1 METTL
6 QVKAGKYTFVIKETS
21 YERDGEIL
29 FTTLHL
35 CTFKTPTCR
44 RFMGAKV
51 GSLCAFQMRKGV
63 KMGGDY
69 QDCINVSIDY
79 RNNKPISAKMPHIM
93 YDEECAYNE
102 PPTTSTTNKT
112 LLEKGNGSK
121 IMLQSI
127 LTYIKQKYP
136 TLTEVKYDDMSSI
149 DCATDNEIKNA
160 VNRKRGTNVKPMSLY
175 NLSIAYNGQTWYEKY
190 FNGRMQNA
198 EKHAK
203 YRERVNILLNSK
215 PVDFNDFIRITNVS
229 KDLWDELFEYYKS
242 AETYSNFF
250 NAIPKIDRCRLLQ
263 SWIDAFMKHNLKGV
277 FSNNDWIIPLGVQGG
292 KKRTQR
298 KKRNQRGY
306 IPDGIRL
313 NQRRIKPTKNLIRTA
328 DSNSSW
334 SIIDKEINPSPEGA
348 DLNIHRFKS
357 APADSHSSWSLTDKD
372 LNFAPGGRIEIFSGL
387 NTSYKNNLGFS
398 MDEL

>member
-1 METTL
+1 MESSI
-6 QVKAGKYTFVIKETS
+6 QVKAGKYTFIIKETS

-29 FTTLHL
+29 FTTI
-35 CTFKTPTCR
+35 
-44 RFMGAKV
+44 
-51 GSLCAFQMRKGV
+51 

-79 RNNKPISAKMPHIM
+79 RNNKPVSAKMPHIM

-102 PPTTSTTNKT
+102 PPTIIQKTSTINKT

-121 IMLQSI
+121 IMLQSM

-136 TLTEVKYDDMSSI
+136 TLTELKYDDMSSI
-149 DCATDNEIKNA
+149 DCATDTEIKNA
-160 VNRKRGTNVKPMSLY
+160 VNRKRGSNVKPMSLY

-198 EKHAK
+198 EKYAK
-203 YRERVNILLNSK
+203 YRERVDILLNSK

-242 AETYSNFF
+242 AETYRNFF

-298 KKRNQRGY
+298 KKRNQKGY
-306 IPDGIRL
+306 VPDGIRL
-313 NQRRIKPTKNLIRTA
+313 NHHRII
-328 DSNSSW
+328 
-334 SIIDKEINPSPEGA
+334 
-348 DLNIHRFKS
+348 
-357 APADSHSSWSLTDKD
+357 
-372 LNFAPGGRIEIFSGL
+372 
-387 NTSYKNNLGFS
+387 SYKNNLGFT